1 MTHTPTNSNSN
12 SGSDTG
18 SGAATAVTGSPREYL
33 YFVSY
38 ATSTAQLGNCYL
50 SLTFTIE
57 SAADVDWVRGEL
69 VRQGLTGAVVLSFAL
84 LSRGWGRR

>member
-1 MTHTPTNSNSN
+1 MNHTPNTNSDST
-12 SGSDTG
+12 SG
-18 SGAATAVTGSPREYL
+18 ATAVATGSPRDYL

-50 SLTFTIE
+50 SLTFPVE

-69 VRQGLTGAVVLSFAL
+69 VRQGLTGAVVLSFTHL
-84 LSRGWGRR
+84 PGGWGHR

>member
-1 MTHTPTNSNSN
+1 MTQPDNSST
-12 SGSDTG
+12 STTTRSAAPVT
-18 SGAATAVTGSPREYL
+18 ATARPREWL

-84 LSRGWGRR
+84 MPGGWGH